1 MSDLH
6 LDPTADD
13 QQLLA
18 RVVGHYQQALKTRP
32 EPQQYLSARGLT
44 NPDLIDEFRIGFSDR
59 SLGTLLPPKAVQS
72 GERIRARLRSLG
84 LFRASGHEHFRGS
97 ITIPISAADGSNRI
111 VNIYGRKLRDDLR
124 AGTARH
130 TNLDDRHPGVWNV
143 SAFGRTKEVVL
154 CSSIWDGLT
163 LWQHGYRNCTT
174 MFGDREHN
182 LTPDLL
188 DAFAEFRIKRV
199 LTCCPAVVPKLLAA
213 GLDVFT
219 VRLPLNSDLNRY
231 ALQTT
236 DPVTALGD
244 LLRSAEWQGRGIGP
258 VSVNGSQAAE
268 NGKRS
273 TETENEPADNIHFLP
288 TRQVERS
295 CGKEVCG
302 KEARV
307 IPTEGRETPREK
319 EICGKEV
326 PPGGAEPTSFPHEA
340 FPHDDLPNGKPE
352 TSFPHGT
359 FPRVPSPQ
367 KSFATTSSFS
377 PSHVGEGEV
386 IDREPPAVPVLTAS
400 PLPPLAAGPEVRITP
415 TEVLLLV
422 GNRTY
427 RVRGLERN
435 AGIDT
440 LKVNLLVSNSVG
452 SYLDTLDLY
461 AAKPRAGFIE
471 QAAGELRIEQA
482 TVKKELGRLLL
493 ELEKVQDDRLRVNQP
508 ANALP
513 EMTHAEQDA
522 ALRLLLDPLL
532 LDRIANDISVVGE
545 RTNKLAAFLAVVSRK
560 LDQPLAVVVQ
570 STSAAGKSTL
580 VDAVLDL
587 CPPEDV
593 VRFSAMT
600 GQSLYYLADGSLRHK
615 VLAIAEEEGASRA
628 AYALKLLQSDGQLT
642 IASTGKDAGTGRLT
656 TQTYTVCGPVSLVTT
671 TTSTTVDEELLNRCL
686 VLSVDEDRQQTRA
699 IHDRQRRRQTLDGLL
714 EAEARQAVVQVH
726 RNAQRLLRPL
736 RVVNP
741 FAEKL
746 SFPVSATRTRRDH
759 AKYLTLIRAIT
770 LLFQHQRPVRTT
782 TVNGKPVE
790 FIETTARDIAV
801 ANELAHEVL
810 GRSLDELPQTRNLL
824 TLLAEFVATNA
835 REQGIDKDDVRF
847 TRREVRDAV
856 GWGPSQL
863 ALHLKRL
870 EDLEFLTRFRDRAT
884 GRTTYALHAVTIAD
898 RRTLP
903 GLVDPTRL
911 TE

>member
-1 MSDLH
+1 MSAFA
-6 LDPTADD
+6 LDPNADD

-18 RVVGHYQQALKTRP
+18 AVIGYYQRTLQTSP
-32 EPQQYLSARGLT
+32 EATAYLQKRGLT
-44 NPDLIDEFRIGFSDR
+44 HPQLADHFRLGYGDR
-59 SLGTLLPPKAVQS
+59 SLGKHLPIKQLRA
-72 GERIRARLRSLG
+72 GEAIRLRLQRIG
-84 LFRASGHEHFRGS
+84 LYRESGSEHFRGS
-97 ITIPISAADGSNRI
+97 ITIPLLAADGTGRI
-111 VNIYGRKLRDDLR
+111 VDIYGRKVRDDLR
-124 AGTARH
+124 KGTPTHTHLNATRAGVFNVGAFGTA
-130 TNLDDRHPGVWNV
+130 
-143 SAFGRTKEVVL
+143 SEIVL
-154 CSSIWDGLT
+154 CSSIWDALT
-163 LWQHGYRNCTT
+163 LWNFGYRNCTA
-174 MFGDREHN
+174 MFGGEEQN
-182 LTPDLL
+182 LTADTLE
-188 DAFAEFRIKRV
+188 AFAEFGIRRV
-199 LTCCPAVVPKLLAA
+199 LTTAGAVVPRLLTA
-213 GLDVFT
+213 GIEVFT
-219 VRLPLNSDLNRY
+219 VRMPVGGDLNAF
-231 ALQTT
+231 ALSVG
-236 DPVTALGD
+236 DPAAALGD
-244 LLRSAEWQGRGIGP
+244 LLRSAGWEGKGTKP
-258 VSVNGSQAAE
+258 VVV
-268 NGKRS
+268 
-273 TETENEPADNIHFLP
+273 EPPA
-288 TRQVERS
+288 
-295 CGKEVCG
+295 
-302 KEARV
+302 
-307 IPTEGRETPREK
+307 
-319 EICGKEV
+319 
-326 PPGGAEPTSFPHEA
+326 
-340 FPHDDLPNGKPE
+340 
-352 TSFPHGT
+352 
-359 FPRVPSPQ
+359 
-367 KSFATTSSFS
+367 
-377 PSHVGEGEV
+377 
-386 IDREPPAVPVLTAS
+386 EPPAVAPASIPEASSTEPSECGPADREDEPAPVLTAT
-400 PLPPLAAGPEVRITP
+400 PLPLVPAEPEVRITP

-440 LKVNLLVSNSVG
+440 LKINLLVSNSVG
-452 SYLDTLDLY
+452 SHLDTFDLY

-471 QAAGELRIEQA
+471 QAAGELRIEPA
-482 TVKKELGRLLL
+482 TVKKDLGRLLL

-513 EMTHAEQDA
+513 EMTQAEQDA

-532 LDRIANDISVVGE
+532 LDRIAGDISVVGE

-628 AYALKLLQSDGQLT
+628 AYALKLLQSDGELT

-656 TQTYTVCGPVSLVTT
+656 TQTYTVSGPVSLITT

-686 VLSVDEDRQQTRA
+686 VLSVDEDRNQTRA

-714 EAEARQAVVQVH
+714 EAEARNTVIDVH

-790 FIETTARDIAV
+790 FIETSVQDIAV

-810 GRSLDELPQTRNLL
+810 GRSLDELPPQTRNLL
-824 TLLAEFVATNA
+824 TLLDDFVAKNA
-835 REQGIDKDDVRF
+835 REQSVDKEDVRF
-847 TRREVRDAV
+847 TRREVREAI
-856 GWGPSQL
+856 GWGDTQL
-863 ALHLKRL
+863 KIHLRRL
-870 EDLEFLTRFRDRAT
+870 VDLELVVIHRGETSRSVCYELAVNDLGDRNK
-884 GRTTYALHAVTIAD
+884 L
-898 RRTLP
+898 LP
-903 GLVDPTRL
+903 GLVDPATLNDEYDGLRSGLESHRSGSGRGAVGTRSGGGRAAGFDATPDTTTRKGNL
-911 TE
+911 RDENAELRYSDPFLCILS